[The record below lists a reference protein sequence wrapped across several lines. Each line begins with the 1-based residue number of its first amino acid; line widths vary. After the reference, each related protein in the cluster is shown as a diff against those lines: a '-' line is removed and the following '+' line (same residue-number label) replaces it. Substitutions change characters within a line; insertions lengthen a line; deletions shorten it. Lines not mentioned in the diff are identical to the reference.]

1 MPNII
6 TDSGIQTKTL
16 EEIVA
21 SIVDG
26 ESDALGLRQIYGRDI
41 NIDSDT
47 PDGQLVNIF
56 ALAVKDVLDLATQV
70 YNSFD
75 PDFAVG
81 RILDQRCAIN
91 GIERQ
96 GATYTEIYV
105 DVTVN
110 RALTLP
116 GLDDSTSTP
125 FTVRDAEGNKFL
137 LKNTKVF
144 DAAGTDSLDFRAEES
159 GSIRA
164 LPRTINR
171 QVTIT
176 LGVTAVNNPSSPTII
191 GQDEESDYDLRI
203 RRARAL
209 ALPATGTADGI
220 LSSLLDVKDVSEAIV
235 YENISNETDGDDI
248 PGHSI
253 WCIVAGGSDKDIAE
267 AIYLKRNAGCGMK
280 GGTEVAVEQADHTLF
295 EVLFD
300 RPEPQYLWIKFKTAT
315 IDNDSSISAT
325 AADYLRAELIER
337 LHYSIHQ
344 TADITTITKMAREI
358 MPDVIIHDAYVSGD
372 KKPYADPDKKW
383 SLRETPETKRHRFI
397 LEKSHIVI
405 DGEAGSDA
413 PGNGEPEDNPENEN
427 E

>member
-6 TDSGIQTKTL
+6 NDSGIQTKTL

-26 ESDALGLRQIYGRDI
+26 ESDAPGLRQIYGSDI

-125 FTVRDAEGNKFL
+125 FTVRDAEGNKFF
-137 LKNTKVF
+137 LKNTKKF
-144 DAAGTDSLDFRAEES
+144 DAGGSASLVFRAEES
-159 GSIRA
+159 GPIRA
-164 LPRTINR
+164 LPETINR
-171 QVTIT
+171 QVTII

-191 GQDEESDYDLRI
+191 GQDEESDYDLRV

-209 ALPATGTADGI
+209 SLPAVGTADGI

-235 YENISNETDGDDI
+235 YENTSNETDSDGI

-253 WCIVAGGSDKDIAE
+253 WCIVEGGQDKDVAQ

-280 GGTEVAVEQADHTLF
+280 GIVGMDEGGNPILDEGATRVEVEQQDGTF
-295 EVLFD
+295 FPVLFY
-300 RPEPQYLWIKFKTAT
+300 RPQPEELWIKFTAFNLAGVAVDYT
-315 IDNDSSISAT
+315 QDIR
-325 AADYLRAELIER
+325 AALLENMS
-337 LHYSIHQ
+337 YSVNQ
-344 TADITTITKMAREI
+344 VADITTIARAAREAF
-358 MPDVIIHDAYVSGD
+358 PDVVIIEAGVSGD
-372 KKPYADPDKKW
+372 
-383 SLRETPETKRHRFI
+383 
-397 LEKSHIVI
+397 
-405 DGEAGSDA
+405 GSDWHPIIA
-413 PGNGEPEDNPENEN
+413 PVSKRNRFVLANERIIINGDPGEPLP
-427 E
+427 